1 MKKLLLTLTLLLCSV
16 ITHSQTIEFTIM
28 HASGGV
34 SDIVS
39 RYIIKEMPKRYNA
52 VNRPGAGGK
61 IAINHLLNENTLMLA
76 TMVQVYGTNPLNFED
91 YDTKKLDVI
100 ANVGIMP
107 SALLCHKKTGYET
120 FKDFQSSIK
129 TISFGVGGY
138 GSNEHIATEVLI
150 EKTRVKSIVVPYAQG
165 GTTAIN
171 DLLGGHIDCMFG
183 NYPTIRAHI
192 ANTNLRL
199 LLTSHNLVSNTT
211 TWDSIFNSSF
221 PLQSYLSIVIS
232 AATPDTLRKQYI
244 DDLQSA
250 FKEANF
256 NTGLADLGLF
266 PKTSV
271 DPRETKK
278 SIEATESI
286 KRFILANK
294 LKTTG

>member
-1 MKKLLLTLTLLLCSV
+1 M
-16 ITHSQTIEFTIM
+16 HSP
-28 HASGGV
+28 GGV

-39 RYIIKEMPKRYNA
+39 RYLIKEMPKRYNPI
-52 VNRPGAGGK
+52 NRPGAGGK
-61 IAINHLLNENTLMLA
+61 IAITHLINENTLMLA
-76 TMVQVYGTNPLNFED
+76 TMVQVYGTNPINFED
-91 YDTKKLDVI
+91 YDIKKLDVI

-107 SALLCHKKTGYET
+107 SALLCHKKTGFET
-120 FKDFQSSIK
+120 FNDLQSTTK

-150 EKTRVKSIVVPYAQG
+150 EKTKVKSIVVPYAQG

-183 NYPTIRAHI
+183 NYPTIKTHTS
-192 ANTNLRL
+192 NTNLRL
-199 LLTSHNLVSNTT
+199 LLTSHNLGTTVT
-211 TWDSIFNSSF
+211 TWDNAFNNSF
-221 PLQSYLSIVIS
+221 PLQSYLSVVIS
-232 AATPDTLRKQYI
+232 ANTPNTLRKQYI

-250 FKEANF
+250 FKETNF
-256 NTGLADLGLF
+256 NTELTNLGLF

-286 KRFILANK
+286 KRFIISNK
-294 LKTTG
+294 LKTAG